1 MISVCIPVFNHCV
14 VPLVE
19 AVRRQSEGLALEVET
34 VCIDDHSDSGWLIR
48 NEALEGM
55 CTYVKLPEN
64 VGRARIRNLFLQHAR
79 GEYMLFLDND
89 SILPEGFLQRYAAML
104 EAKPCVVVGGRIYPP
119 ESDDR
124 QHHLRY
130 AYGTRAES
138 RPAAEREKH
147 PYQSFMTNNFMIRRE
162 VLEQIRFDERISL
175 YGHEDTLFGY
185 RLEQQHVPIL
195 HIDNAVVNGYVET
208 NEEFLQKTVEGV
220 GSLVQIYSFMRDD
233 ADFCRS
239 VRLLKAY
246 EKVKRWHLQ
255 GIVLHIFR
263 TIQKKLEKNFLSG
276 NGLSLNKFN
285 FYKLGTFI
293 KKLPPTTPR

>member
-185 RLEQQHVPIL
+185 RLQQAGIAID
-195 HIDNAVVNGYVET
+195 HIDNPVVNGEVET
-208 NEEFLQKTVEGV
+208 N
-220 GSLVQIYSFMRDD
+220 
-233 ADFCRS
+233 ADFLRKTIDGVHSLAAIYRFMEGDEDFVQS
-239 VRLLKAY
+239 VGLLRAYRKLRLL
-246 EKVKRWHLQ
+246 RWPIRWVHLYTR
-255 GIVLHIFR
+255 VR
-263 TIQKKLEKNFLSG
+263 SERSFLAGKSFSMT
-276 NGLSLNKFN
+276 LFN

-293 KKLPPTTPR
+293 NTMHYENA

>member
-1 MISVCIPVFNHCV
+1 MISVCIPVFNQCV

-185 RLEQQHVPIL
+185 RLQQAGIAID
-195 HIDNAVVNGYVET
+195 HIDNPVVNGEVET
-208 NEEFLQKTVEGV
+208 N
-220 GSLVQIYSFMRDD
+220 
-233 ADFCRS
+233 ADFLRKTIDGVHSLAAIYRFMEGDEDFVQS
-239 VRLLKAY
+239 VRLLRAY
-246 EKVKRWHLQ
+246 RKLRLLRWPIRWVHLYTR
-255 GIVLHIFR
+255 VR
-263 TIQKKLEKNFLSG
+263 SERSFLAGKSFSMT
-276 NGLSLNKFN
+276 LFN

-293 KKLPPTTPR
+293 NTMHYENA

>member
-104 EAKPCVVVGGRIYPP
+104 EAKPCAVVGGRIYPP

-185 RLEQQHVPIL
+185 RLQQAGIAID
-195 HIDNAVVNGYVET
+195 HIDNPVVNGEVET
-208 NEEFLQKTVEGV
+208 N
-220 GSLVQIYSFMRDD
+220 
-233 ADFCRS
+233 ADFLRKTIDGVHSLAAIYRFMEGDENFVQS
-239 VRLLKAY
+239 VRLLRAY
-246 EKVKRWHLQ
+246 RKLRLLRWPIRWVHLYTR
-255 GIVLHIFR
+255 VR
-263 TIQKKLEKNFLSG
+263 SERSFLAGKSFSMT
-276 NGLSLNKFN
+276 LFN

-293 KKLPPTTPR
+293 NTMHYENA

>member
-185 RLEQQHVPIL
+185 RLQQAGIAID
-195 HIDNAVVNGYVET
+195 HIDNPVVNGEVET
-208 NEEFLQKTVEGV
+208 N
-220 GSLVQIYSFMRDD
+220 
-233 ADFCRS
+233 ADFLRKTIDGVHSLAAIYRFMEGDEDFVQS
-239 VRLLKAY
+239 VRLLRAY
-246 EKVKRWHLQ
+246 RKLRLLRWPIRWVHLYTR
-255 GIVLHIFR
+255 VR
-263 TIQKKLEKNFLSG
+263 SERSFLAGKSFSMT
-276 NGLSLNKFN
+276 LFN

-293 KKLPPTTPR
+293 NTMHYENA

>member
-1 MISVCIPVFNHCV
+1 MITVCIPVFNHCV

-34 VCIDDHSDSGWLIR
+34 VCIDDHSDSGWLVR

-138 RPAAEREKH
+138 RPASEREKH

-185 RLEQQHVPIL
+185 RLQQAGIAVD
-195 HIDNAVVNGYVET
+195 HIDNPVVNGEVET
-208 NEEFLQKTVEGV
+208 N
-220 GSLVQIYSFMRDD
+220 
-233 ADFCRS
+233 ADFLRKTIDGVHSLAAIYRFMEGDEDFVQS
-239 VRLLKAY
+239 VRLLRAY
-246 EKVKRWHLQ
+246 RKLRLLRWPIRWAHLYTR
-255 GIVLHIFR
+255 VR
-263 TIQKKLEKNFLSG
+263 SERSFLAGKSFSMT
-276 NGLSLNKFN
+276 LFN

-293 KKLPPTTPR
+293 NTMHYENA

>member
-185 RLEQQHVPIL
+185 RLQQAGIAID
-195 HIDNAVVNGYVET
+195 HIDNPVVNGEVET
-208 NEEFLQKTVEGV
+208 N
-220 GSLVQIYSFMRDD
+220 
-233 ADFCRS
+233 ADFLRKTIDGVHSLAAIYRFMECDEDFVQS
-239 VRLLKAY
+239 VRLLRAY
-246 EKVKRWHLQ
+246 RKLRLLRWPIRWVHLYTR
-255 GIVLHIFR
+255 VR
-263 TIQKKLEKNFLSG
+263 SERSFLAGKSFSMT
-276 NGLSLNKFN
+276 LFN

-293 KKLPPTTPR
+293 NTMHYENA